1 MRDWLYKKA
10 KTYDLKVLEL
20 SQDEMEEIQAIY
32 NPTLKIIFINLDKA
46 TTFAIAHEIAHHVL
60 GHKIDRDSHLHSSRS
75 REETQADELAIKWI
89 IENEL
94 DQDNQCNFANFMEYY
109 NIPERRECFV
119 KEELSEYYLG

>member
-10 KTYDLKVLEL
+10 KTYDLKILEL

-46 TTFAIAHEIAHHVL
+46 TTFSIAHEIAHHVL
-60 GHKIDRDSHLHSSRS
+60 GHEIDRDSHLHSSRS

-109 NIPERRECFV
+109 NIPERREYFV